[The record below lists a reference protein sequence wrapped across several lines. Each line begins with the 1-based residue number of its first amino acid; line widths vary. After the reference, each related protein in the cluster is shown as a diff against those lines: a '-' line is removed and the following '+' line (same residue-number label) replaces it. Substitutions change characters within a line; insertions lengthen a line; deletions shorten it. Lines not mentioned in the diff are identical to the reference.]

1 MHVAWLTPPAAATP
15 ALAACLPAHAC
26 PGLHLRSSSLQGL
39 LSLDSNGRQTL
50 PPDTKTD
57 VSRTYCLALAAAP
70 PLDAARLGE
79 RSLTSRDLVRLLVS
93 SVRSSAEVQ
102 QATAVLALG
111 CMHPDCHALVL
122 GETAVLAEDYLD
134 RQMQRVSE

>member
-1 MHVAWLTPPAAATP
+1 L
-15 ALAACLPAHAC
+15 
-26 PGLHLRSSSLQGL
+26 LQGL
-39 LSLDSNGRQTL
+39 LSLDSSGRQML
-50 PPDTKTD
+50 PPDAKTD

-70 PLDAARLGE
+70 SLDAVRLGE

-111 CMHPDCHALVL
+111 NMHPGCHALVL
-122 GETAVLAEDYLD
+122 GEAVVLADDYLD
-134 RQMQRVSE
+134 RQMQRVSWELLGNSWQC

>member
-1 MHVAWLTPPAAATP
+1 VLSLPSRLPGCAHS
-15 ALAACLPAHAC
+15 AL
-26 PGLHLRSSSLQGL
+26 LQGL
-39 LSLDSNGRQTL
+39 LSLDSSGRQML
-50 PPDTKTD
+50 PPDAKTD

-70 PLDAARLGE
+70 SLDAVRLGE

-111 CMHPDCHALVL
+111 NMHPGCHALVL
-122 GETAVLAEDYLD
+122 GEAVVLADDYLD
-134 RQMQRVSE
+134 RQMQRVSWELLGNSWQC